1 MTRSLALGFL
11 VCAAA
16 RLVASAQVGSVSAAQ
31 PPSEKPGA
39 REMKVV
45 DSLLIRYLEAV
56 KAKRWSEAKVLVH
69 PKTLAVIA
77 ERKTQLGR
85 EEHPMAPWQYEK
97 SLYYLKAYRIAGTR
111 YASGAF
117 VVDVMEDNYRVTEGA
132 VTEGEAVAYLVGKF
146 RGKWYV
152 VDKKR
157 GDTFTDASVKVG
169 YPDYFDK
176 LQFPREEEE
185 EE

>member
-1 MTRSLALGFL
+1 MTRNLLLGLL

-16 RLVASAQVGSVSAAQ
+16 PLTAIAQDASVPAAR
-31 PPSEKPGA
+31 PHSEKPGA
-39 REMKVV
+39 REMKIV
-45 DSLLIRYLEAV
+45 DNLLSRYLDAV
-56 KAKRWSEAKVLVH
+56 KAKRWSEAKLLVH

-77 ERKTQLGR
+77 ERKKRLGR
-85 EEHPMAPWQYEK
+85 EEHPMAPWYYEK
-97 SLYYLKAYRIAGTR
+97 SLYYLKACRIAGTR

-117 VVDVMEDNYRVTEGA
+117 VVDVMEDNYQVPERVVA
-132 VTEGEAVAYLVGKF
+132 EGEAAAYLVGKF

-157 GDTFTDASVKVG
+157 GETFSDASVKVG

-185 EE
+185 ED